1 MTPLWWM
8 VGVSVVSW
16 LGATAMAGA
25 AASHE
30 VLYGMLAPLMA
41 TAGTWVITVI
51 THRSR
56 PERVTNVLIGGLA
69 VKAIF
74 FAVYVVVILRVLGA
88 RPLPFVVSFT
98 AYFVALYGME
108 AWFLRRLFA
117 GGTSAP
123 RST

>member
-8 VGVSVVSW
+8 VGVGIVSW
-16 LGATAMAGA
+16 VGVAAMAGT
-25 AASHE
+25 AASPE
-30 VLYGMLAPLMA
+30 VLYGMLAPLLA
-41 TAGTWVITVI
+41 TAGTWVVTVV

-88 RPLPFVVSFT
+88 RPLPFVISFT

-117 GGTSAP
+117 GEP
-123 RST
+123 R

>member
-8 VGVSVVSW
+8 VAVSMLSW
-16 LGATAMAGA
+16 LGAAAIVGDAGNP
-25 AASHE
+25 E
-30 VLYGMLAPLMA
+30 VLYGMGAPLLAA
-41 TAGTWVITVI
+41 TGTWIVTAT

-56 PERVTNVLIGGLA
+56 PEGVTNVLIGGLA

-88 RPLPFVVSFT
+88 RPVPFMISFT

>member
-16 LGATAMAGA
+16 LGVSAIAGSTA
-25 AASHE
+25 SPE
-30 VLYGMLAPLMA
+30 VFYGMLAPLLA
-41 TAGTWVITVI
+41 TAGTWVVTAN

-56 PERVTNVLIGGLA
+56 PEGVTNVLIGGLA
-69 VKAIF
+69 VKAVF
-74 FAVYVVVILRVLGA
+74 FAAYVVVILRVAGA
-88 RPLPFVVSFT
+88 RPLPFVISFT

-123 RST
+123 RGT